1 MIEIRLF
8 SLFSLGEMFMDIRCV
23 NSLVLAYLGD
33 AVYEEYIRDFLIK
46 KKINKVNDLQKE
58 SINYVSAKRQAYF
71 LDKMLDRDFF
81 NEDEISVIKRA
92 RNAKSHPNPKG
103 CSVIEYKKATAI
115 EALIGYLKLSNRMD
129 RINEVMNYIVEE
141 LC

>member
-1 MIEIRLF
+1 
-8 SLFSLGEMFMDIRCV
+8 MDIRCV

-33 AVYEEYIRDFLIK
+33 AVYEEYIRMYLTR

-71 LDKMLDRDFF
+71 LDKMLDSDFF
-81 NEDEISVIKRA
+81 NEEEISVIKRA

-129 RINEVMNYIVEE
+129 RIDEVMNYIVEE

>member
-8 SLFSLGEMFMDIRCV
+8 SLFSLEEMFMDIRCV

-71 LDKMLDRDFF
+71 LDKMLDSDFF
-81 NEDEISVIKRA
+81 NEEEISVIKRA

-103 CSVIEYKKATAI
+103 CSVIEYKKATAL
-115 EALIGYLKLSNRMD
+115 EALIGYLKLSNRVD
-129 RINEVMNYIVEE
+129 RIDEVIKFITEE
-141 LC
+141 

>member
-1 MIEIRLF
+1 
-8 SLFSLGEMFMDIRCV
+8 MDIRSV

-33 AVYEEYIRDFLIK
+33 AVYEEYIRMYLTR
-46 KKINKVNDLQKE
+46 KKINKVNDLQKG

-71 LDKMLDRDFF
+71 LDKMLDSDFF

-92 RNAKSHPNPKG
+92 RNCKSHSNPKG
-103 CSVIEYKKATAI
+103 CSVIEYKKATAL
-115 EALIGYLKLSNRMD
+115 EALIGYLKLSNRVD
-129 RINEVMNYIVEE
+129 RVDVIMGYIVEE

>member
-1 MIEIRLF
+1 
-8 SLFSLGEMFMDIRCV
+8 MDIRCV

-33 AVYEEYIRDFLIK
+33 AVYEEYIRMYLIE

-71 LDKMLDRDFF
+71 LDKMLECDFF
-81 NEDEISVIKRA
+81 NEDEIIVIKRA
-92 RNAKSHPNPKG
+92 RNAKSHANPKG
-103 CSVIEYKKATAI
+103 CSVIEYKKATAL
-115 EALIGYLKLSNRMD
+115 EALIGYLKLESRD
-129 RINEVMNYIVEE
+129 SRIDEVMNYIVEE

>member
-1 MIEIRLF
+1 
-8 SLFSLGEMFMDIRCV
+8 MDIRCV

-33 AVYEEYIRDFLIK
+33 AVYEEYIRMYLTE
-46 KKINKVNDLQKE
+46 KKIGKVNDLQKE

-71 LDKMLDRDFF
+71 LDKMLDSDFF

-92 RNAKSHPNPKG
+92 RNCKSHSNPKG
-103 CSVIEYKKATAI
+103 CSVIEYKKATAL
-115 EALIGYLKLSNRMD
+115 EALIGYLKLSNKSV
-129 RINEVMNYIVEE
+129 RINEIMGYIVEV

>member
-1 MIEIRLF
+1 
-8 SLFSLGEMFMDIRCV
+8 MDIRCI

-33 AVYEEYIRDFLIK
+33 AVYEEYIRIYLINK
-46 KKINKVNDLQKE
+46 GINKVNDLQKE
-58 SINYVSAKRQAYF
+58 SINYVSARRQAYF
-71 LDKMLDRDFF
+71 LDKMLELSFL
-81 NEDEISVIKRA
+81 NDEEIDVVKRA

-115 EALIGYLKLSNRMD
+115 EALIGYLKLENKENRID
-129 RINEVMNYIVEE
+129 EVMKLITEE